1 MAAHRLSLKKG
12 WDVVGQDVCMAVH
25 DFFTNGQLFKEVN
38 HTFLS
43 LIPKVVTTLLNVSDY
58 CPISCCNVLYKCISK
73 ILTNRIIEGIK
84 EELMHNYQRNRGPPR
99 YAFKV
104 DIQKAYDTVNWQFL
118 GFILKCF
125 GFHHTMIKWIMACVK
140 SPSFFICINGDIHGF
155 FKGKRGLRQVDPL
168 FPYLFTLVMEVL
180 TSIFQRRVRLS
191 ESFRYL
197 KHCEELQIINVC
209 FANELFLF
217 ARGDVESA
225 SVIMESLNEFKQVTG
240 LVPSIPKST
249 TFFCNV
255 MNHVK
260 ISILNVMP
268 FSEGRLQ
275 LCNSV
280 ISSMQ
285 VYWASV
291 LAIPFG
297 ITEDIQ
303 QLIRGF
309 LWCNGEY
316 KRGKAK
322 VAWDDIC
329 LPKCEGGLGVR
340 CLKMQVGNGL
350 RTSLWYDTW
359 CNQSPLLNFI
369 SRRDIAREGHHL
381 LKYAWE
387 SLRPRGIEVPWY
399 SIVWFSH
406 CIPRHAFQLWLVMR
420 RSLKTQDK
428 LRPFSSKVWLLIRK
442 LAGMDSVAPIL
453 EDIITFCCYS
463 WCSWGFLIME
473 RGFLANNSKEKNQ
486 TKDGENNTKK
496 ADPSLHGLAARVRN
510 IDGKVLM
517 NDGKPID
524 GKDAGEVKKPVR
536 GAPMT
541 DAAAIKPLKSILK
554 KHSAP
559 NSTVPITK
567 SFIEVVSPN
576 SIEKQDGRERVADN
590 DTVLPMAA
598 KEGVMSSVVTK
609 VSVWVKL
616 YNVPMVAYSKD
627 GLSLI
632 ATQIG
637 KPIMLDAFTS
647 SMCVDSWGRISLARA
662 LIEIDANLDLK
673 KEVKMA
679 IPVDEDDR
687 SGYISE
693 VIRVEYE
700 WKPPHCLDLKLFG
713 HNYEKC
719 PNKVIVTDDNVDN
732 LTQNNDGFTEVV
744 SRKNKG
750 KKVVN
755 QQLKIL
761 IAGLQFHKPKST
773 FYKKANDKQDKKK
786 PADVKDSSSHACGD
800 KSTTISNAFLVL
812 NSKEGAECTEES
824 VVECEKDSLWS
835 KFKAA
840 KEASKSNPRSTS
852 DFEEESNEDEVYF
865 PNEEYTSGM
874 GGGFS
879 LEEDD
884 LDCYDDNM
892 RLKFSICLVMI
903 SI

>member
-1 MAAHRLSLKKG
+1 LSTSAALSCRSSLISNNWLADGDSNSAFFHKSIKSHNQRSRIEVINTVDNVEVTRTFFLEVFVAHYEAFLGTSTVCDDLDTTSLFLKTVRMAAHRLSLKKG

-359 CNQSPLLNFI
+359 CNQSPLSNFI

-381 LKYAWE
+381 
-387 SLRPRGIEVPWY
+387 RM
-399 SIVWFSH
+399 
-406 CIPRHAFQLWLVMR
+406 C
-420 RSLKTQDK
+420 
-428 LRPFSSKVWLLIRK
+428 
-442 LAGMDSVAPIL
+442 VA
-453 EDIITFCCYS
+453 DIIS
-463 WCSWGFLIME
+463 NGDWEWPQAWLQKALNLGLI
-473 RGFLANNSKEKNQ
+473 
-486 TKDGENNTKK
+486 
-496 ADPSLHGLAARVRN
+496 P
-510 IDGKVLM
+510 
-517 NDGKPID
+517 
-524 GKDAGEVKKPVR
+524 
-536 GAPMT
+536 APMLS
-541 DAAAIKPLKSILK
+541 DR
-554 KHSAP
+554 
-559 NSTVPITK
+559 
-567 SFIEVVSPN
+567 EDCMRWR
-576 SIEKQDGRERVADN
+576 DGN
-590 DTVLPMAA
+590 GNM
-598 KEGVMSSVVTK
+598 
-609 VSVWVKL
+609 
-616 YNVPMVAYSKD
+616 
-627 GLSLI
+627 
-632 ATQIG
+632 
-637 KPIMLDAFTS
+637 
-647 SMCVDSWGRISLARA
+647 
-662 LIEIDANLDLK
+662 
-673 KEVKMA
+673 
-679 IPVDEDDR
+679 
-687 SGYISE
+687 
-693 VIRVEYE
+693 
-700 WKPPHCLDLKLFG
+700 
-713 HNYEKC
+713 
-719 PNKVIVTDDNVDN
+719 
-732 LTQNNDGFTEVV
+732 
-744 SRKNKG
+744 
-750 KKVVN
+750 
-755 QQLKIL
+755 
-761 IAGLQFHKPKST
+761 
-773 FYKKANDKQDKKK
+773 
-786 PADVKDSSSHACGD
+786 
-800 KSTTISNAFLVL
+800 TIF
-812 NSKEGAECTEES
+812 
-824 VVECEKDSLWS
+824 
-835 KFKAA
+835 
-840 KEASKSNPRSTS
+840 R
-852 DFEEESNEDEVYF
+852 
-865 PNEEYTSGM
+865 
-874 GGGFS
+874 
-879 LEEDD
+879 
-884 LDCYDDNM
+884 
-892 RLKFSICLVMI
+892 
-903 SI
+903 